1 METARLRGGEMQ
13 RAASDARLHP
23 IFPRRKSSLRLGNAG
38 GAYETRQPK
47 GRNIGF
53 GFAKEEH

>member
-23 IFPRRKSSLRLGNAG
+23 IFPRRKLDLRLG
-38 GAYETRQPK
+38 
-47 GRNIGF
+47 
-53 GFAKEEH
+53 KEE